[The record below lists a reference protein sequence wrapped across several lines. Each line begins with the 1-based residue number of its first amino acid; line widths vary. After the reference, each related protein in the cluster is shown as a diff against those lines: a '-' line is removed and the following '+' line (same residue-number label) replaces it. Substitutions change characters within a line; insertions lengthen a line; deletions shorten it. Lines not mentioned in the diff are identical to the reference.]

1 MASNVKGK
9 GDLAR
14 DAPDAEST
22 GDLERKR
29 ILHCNRAAFI
39 RFTHF
44 FLEAPVND
52 NTCGMMLTITVKKRE
67 NMSTQSMVKWHLPSA
82 IALNLLR

>member
-14 DAPDAEST
+14 DAPDAEGT

-44 FLEAPVND
+44 FLEVPVND
-52 NTCGMMLTITVKKRE
+52 NTCGMMLTITVKKRGKHE
-67 NMSTQSMVKWHLPSA
+67 YTEHGKMASTISNSLEST
-82 IALNLLR
+82 